1 MVSFVKV
8 LICIFLDT
16 DALPL
21 TGRLRLQLMTISS
34 KLGALDSSNAL
45 SDLPGRITLI
55 CSPIQPFHKPVGLF
69 SLFKFSISVW
79 LSERNGEHTS

>member
-21 TGRLRLQLMTISS
+21 RLRLQPMMISS

-45 SDLPGRITLI
+45 SDLPGRVTLI
-55 CSPIQPFHKPVGLF
+55 RSPIQPFHKPVGLF
-69 SLFKFSISVW
+69 PLFKFSISV
-79 LSERNGEHTS
+79 RFV

>member
-21 TGRLRLQLMTISS
+21 RLRLQPMTISS

-45 SDLPGRITLI
+45 SDLPGRITFV